1 MTKEVRAKTFKSGNS
16 VALRLPKALGIKE
29 GVEMKV
35 REEQG
40 RYVVEPVDAPKKKID
55 LSFLDG
61 RKSLGLKLLTPE
73 EREIDPTPG
82 LEELLRKLAA
92 TKTNP

>member
-16 VALRLPKALGIKE
+16 VALRLPKVLGIKE

-40 RYVVEPVDAPKKKID
+40 RYVVEPVAKGEERINLTGIYGSRP
-55 LSFLDG
+55 
-61 RKSLGLKLLTPE
+61 GLKPLRAEDRIMEPRELDWEGKLLK
-73 EREIDPTPG
+73 RG
-82 LEELLRKLAA
+82 
-92 TKTNP
+92 

>member
-16 VALRLPKALGIKE
+16 VALRLPKTLGIKE
-29 GVEMKV
+29 GVEMTV

-40 RYVVEPVDAPKKKID
+40 RYVVEPVVPPTKKID

-61 RKSLGLKLLTPE
+61 KSLGLRPLRPE
-73 EREIDPTPG
+73 EREIEARDPDWKG
-82 LEELLRKLAA
+82 KLLKRD
-92 TKTNP
+92 

>member
-16 VALRLPKALGIKE
+16 VALRLPKTLGIKE
-29 GVEMKV
+29 GVEMTV

-40 RYVVEPVDAPKKKID
+40 RYVVEPVVPPTKKID

-61 RKSLGLKLLTPE
+61 KSLGLRPLRPE
-73 EREIDPTPG
+73 ERGIEARDPDWKG
-82 LEELLRKLAA
+82 KLLKRD
-92 TKTNP
+92 